1 MSTNRKIALFSGD
14 YDDLSNTPSDV
25 TDLSLYSTS
34 DLSEGTNLYYTDARA
49 ISAINN
55 DADHGSTAQH
65 DYFSGDY
72 NDLTNL
78 PSIAYSSTIG
88 IGGLDDVSLSSPSS
102 GEVLQYNGSNWVNST
117 VSSSPAGSDGYVQFN
132 DSGSFGADDGLFWDN
147 TNKRLGIGT
156 TSPSYPL
163 EVNGEARLSAT
174 SDMGSN
180 DASLATKKYVDDNA
194 VTQEST
200 GTLNQA
206 NATQNQ
212 VFDALGSS
220 IPDNSDKILISG
232 GGKVTSDGDIVNFSH
247 AKRIDATTIQ
257 IAGFNETDV
266 FGFTLNCND
275 RNSTTVFDL
284 IMISW

>member
-163 EVNGEARLSAT
+163 SVEVDVDSKSRIIEAR
-174 SDMGSN
+174 N
-180 DASLATKKYVDDNA
+180 DN
-194 VTQEST
+194 T
-200 GTLNQA
+200 GTSSA
-206 NATQNQ
+206 
-212 VFDALGSS
+212 SS
-220 IPDNSDKILISG
+220 IWVVGDGNNAQIIS
-232 GGKVTSDGDIVNFSH
+232 
-247 AKRIDATTIQ
+247 
-257 IAGFNETDV
+257 
-266 FGFTLNCND
+266 
-275 RNSTTVFDL
+275 
-284 IMISW
+284 